1 VIQCGADGI
10 PSQVQTAHGG
20 VLVAN
25 THLVSPHLREG
36 NMQTASRSLMF
47 NTLIKK
53 VTQLAG
59 LDGDFLILGDMNWND
74 EKCATPH
81 PAKRVCCSRFGRRP
95 SDCSNI
101 TFAGL

>member
-1 VIQCGADGI
+1 MIQCGADGI

-47 NTLIKK
+47 NEHGPVGGAALAEGLKGNTTLESLEYAAC
-53 VTQLAG
+53 VSNQL
-59 LDGDFLILGDMNWND
+59 
-74 EKCATPH
+74 
-81 PAKRVCCSRFGRRP
+81 P
-95 SDCSNI
+95 SVRLYVS
-101 TFAGL
+101 AR